1 MKRNKYINTF
11 DTTNEFENYIESAA
25 PGFPN
30 VALTKDTGDVHYTHT
45 SPNDH
50 LIYGEVVD
58 VNGTAPKFKF
68 NSSNAQIVTSHIDA
82 ISGTFY
88 IDVSDMTSVSSITTI
103 SNMCYGETNIKSIKK
118 FLINTSGITNINN
131 AFNYCSN
138 LTKLNLFT
146 WDLSNVTQQT
156 STFSSMT
163 NLTDVYINVEATL
176 NKLTSNLRSST
187 SSYGYIPSTA
197 TIHYD
202 NGTQIIDY
210 KWQNNAWTAQS

>member
-1 MKRNKYINTF
+1 MKRNKFLNTF

-30 VALTKDTGDVHYTHT
+30 VALTEDDGAIHYTQT

-50 LIYGEVVD
+50 VIYGEVVD

-68 NSSNAQIVTSHIDA
+68 NSSNAQIVTAHIDA

-88 IDVSDMTSVSSITTI
+88 IDAADMTSVSSITTI
-103 SNMCYGETNIKSIKK
+103 SYMCYGETNIKSIKK
-118 FLINTSGITNINN
+118 FSINTSGITDINN

-138 LTKLNLFT
+138 LTKLNLLT

-156 STFSSMT
+156 SVFSNIT

-176 NKLTSNLRSST
+176 NKLTSNLTT
-187 SSYGYIPSTA
+187 SSVFYGYIPSTA

-202 NGTQIIDY
+202 NGTGNVDY
-210 KWQNNAWTAQS
+210 KWQNNAWTPQS